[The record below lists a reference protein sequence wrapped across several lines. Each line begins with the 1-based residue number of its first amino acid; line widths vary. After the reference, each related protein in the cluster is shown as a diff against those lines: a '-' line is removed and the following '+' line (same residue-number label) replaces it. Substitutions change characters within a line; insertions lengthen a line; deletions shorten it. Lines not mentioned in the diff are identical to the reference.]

1 MPARLARQAK
11 RQARCLMHGAELLP
25 HATAAAQ
32 VFDPWNRRNQFQPS
46 GVAYPA
52 EGGK

>member
-1 MPARLARQAK
+1 
-11 RQARCLMHGAELLP
+11 MHFSVDASCQGAEQLHCCTALP
-25 HATAAAQ
+25 VQ